1 MSASTFRKSCGAAD
15 LKQEPNACGHAMP
28 NLQDL
33 SVCHNM
39 LSGIRCVM
47 QRWRLGKLGDLRR
60 MTISNHCNRLE
71 AEDRHAAGSMV
82 YIVAMKQNAHA
93 MTITSS
99 AADFIWHHTQCKAKL
114 VSELRFLL
122 QFASMQIR
130 MASSHGMQHPW
141 TDAKADVCSF
151 EEDVRFGLPIRQ
163 TQAHVA
169 ICTVPSE
176 ATGGNAFSVV

>member
-15 LKQEPNACGHAMP
+15 LKQEPNACGHAIP

-39 LSGIRCVM
+39 LSGIRWVM

-93 MTITSS
+93 MTITILRRTSYGTTHNAKPS
-99 AADFIWHHTQCKAKL
+99 LSQNSDSCFNLQAYKYGWRPLMACNTHGLKQKQMFAA
-114 VSELRFLL
+114 LRK
-122 QFASMQIR
+122 M
-130 MASSHGMQHPW
+130 
-141 TDAKADVCSF
+141 
-151 EEDVRFGLPIRQ
+151 
-163 TQAHVA
+163 
-169 ICTVPSE
+169 
-176 ATGGNAFSVV
+176 